1 MANFD
6 STTSFILSH
15 VGLVFGTAFN
25 IESASIMDKKFELVG
40 AGEQSENFGRSGFLL
55 IVSGDQPFRALI
67 KPPVLGRAIRA
78 GPPLIPQ
85 LLVEC
90 GATADLVQLSKTAA
104 FDEME
109 VVESFTLA
117 GVTMQISYVADSQ
130 GIAAQGAGKPVGY
143 SLTIRA
149 HRQVP
154 KYFALK
160 NENVAEAIEQSQPVL
175 GHALGVWPDAAKMIV
190 EAISTQI
197 EGLATAYQ
205 ADVDRAALA
214 GPATLQPSTKQR
226 FRKPPL

>member
-1 MANFD
+1 MADFD
-6 STTSFILSH
+6 STTSFILSN

-25 IESASIMDKKFELVG
+25 IESASIMDKRFELVG
-40 AGEQSENFGRSGFLL
+40 AGEQCENFGRSEFLL
-55 IVSGDQPFRALI
+55 SVSGDQPFRASI
-67 KPPVLGRAIRA
+67 SPSVLARAIRV

-85 LLVEC
+85 LLAEC
-90 GATADLVQLSKTAA
+90 GATADLVQLSKIAT

-130 GIAAQGAGKPVGY
+130 VIAAQGAGKPVGY
-143 SLTIRA
+143 SLTIRV
-149 HRQVP
+149 HRQGS

-190 EAISTQI
+190 DAISPQT

-214 GPATLQPSTKQR
+214 GPATLQPNPKQR
-226 FRKPPL
+226 FRKRPL